1 LFALTIAFAGFFV
14 IPDTAV
20 CLAFAGEVTYPAEQT
35 MVNGIIALLG
45 HGVAGV
51 LAIPATWIAQQNA
64 SYGVFFMVG
73 LAALGGL
80 PMFWVTEDLR
90 RSKNEQMR

>member
-1 LFALTIAFAGFFV
+1 
-14 IPDTAV
+14 
-20 CLAFAGEVTYPAEQT
+20 

-51 LAIPATWIAQQNA
+51 LAIPASAIALHSPTQ
-64 SYGVFFMVG
+64 GVLFLVF
-73 LAALGGL
+73 LAFLGGL

-90 RSKNEQMR
+90 RSKNEERLEKSR